1 MSTISDADAH
11 QENTAV
17 VPCVAGRGINL
28 NNAGPQQPEYGPRD
42 TDELILRLRER
53 AAQWV
58 PDLFPRGRVSPD
70 RTQWRLAN
78 IGGAPPKTSG
88 SCKIELE
95 GEHAGDW
102 FDFSTE
108 KGGDP
113 ISTIEEGTG
122 LRGVALFDKA
132 RELANMPLRHT
143 NGNGH
148 ARRSDE
154 DTARVVSFTLHAC
167 VPLAGTFGQTY
178 LNSRS
183 LYLPPTSDLLF
194 HSSLTD
200 WAAKIGRPAMIAVV
214 RRPDTG
220 EWTGGIHCTYLAA
233 DGRGKA
239 DMVKPK
245 MMLGPC
251 QGGVVMLHPM
261 APGGLLGVGEGI
273 ETALAALKIFNI
285 PTWAALSTSGML
297 SFLPGFTGWHCRFLE
312 PEVDFLFIST
322 SWEV

>member
-1 MSTISDADAH
+1 M
-11 QENTAV
+11 
-17 VPCVAGRGINL
+17 

-58 PDLFPRGRVSPD
+58 PDLFPRGQVSPD

-113 ISTIEEGTG
+113 ISTIAEGTG

-167 VPLAGTFGQTY
+167 VPLAGTFGRTY

-220 EWTGGIHCTYLAA
+220 EWTGGIHRTYLAA
-233 DGRGKA
+233 NGRGKA

-273 ETALAALKIFNI
+273 ETALAASKIFNI
-285 PTWAALSTSGML
+285 PTWATLSTSGYL
-297 SFLPGFTGWHCRFLE
+297 LFPPGLQRLVIFADRGQGGQDTGLAPF
-312 PEVDFLFIST
+312 
-322 SWEV
+322 